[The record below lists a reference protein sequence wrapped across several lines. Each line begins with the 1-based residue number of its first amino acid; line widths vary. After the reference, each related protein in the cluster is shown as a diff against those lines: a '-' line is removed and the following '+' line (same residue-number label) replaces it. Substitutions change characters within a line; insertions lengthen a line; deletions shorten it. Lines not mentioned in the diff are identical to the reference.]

1 MSLYEK
7 IMVAIAIITL
17 VYDILSDLLRRRK
30 KEDE

>member
-17 VYDILSDLLRRRK
+17 VYDILSDLLRRWK

>member
-7 IMVAIAIITL
+7 IMVAIAVITL
-17 VYDILSDLLRRRK
+17 VYNILSDLLRRRK